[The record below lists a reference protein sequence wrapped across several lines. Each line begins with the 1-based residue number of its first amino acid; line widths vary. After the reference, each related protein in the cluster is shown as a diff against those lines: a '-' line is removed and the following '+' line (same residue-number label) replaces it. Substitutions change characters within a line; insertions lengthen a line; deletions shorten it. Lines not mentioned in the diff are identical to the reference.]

1 MNAREG
7 DGEDS
12 STREGKRRED
22 GNHWLGS
29 SNSDVSCPEL
39 DALINWVT
47 LKKKTEYKTRRKKER
62 QTDNAQN
69 LPVWHDTPPF
79 LHCIVAYY
87 RHDNMR
93 PRAAAYA
100 VNEARDAFEDSRS

>member
-7 DGEDS
+7 DGEEDS

-22 GNHWLGS
+22 GNHWWLGS

-47 LKKKTEYKTRRKKER
+47 LKKKKEYKTRRKKER

-69 LPVWHDTPPF
+69 LPVWHDIP
-79 LHCIVAYY
+79 HCILACY
-87 RHDNMR
+87 RHDNMNPGQLHTR
-93 PRAAAYA
+93 
-100 VNEARDAFEDSRS
+100 